1 MCRKCHYRRTN
12 IVCNGFKESL
22 RMNLI
27 SPQVEALSLK
37 NNDLDVID
45 ERIMRRLRKLVR
57 RELFDIDASVN
68 TV

>member
-12 IVCNGFKESL
+12 IVCNGIKESL

-37 NNDLDVID
+37 DNDLDVID

-57 RELFDIDASVN
+57 RELFDTDASVN